1 MACAKSKNR
10 EIRGVV
16 CRNISHE
23 PNGQSE
29 FPKSAD
35 EGRRGT
41 REEEEGGGREMS
53 RRDEQE
59 KEWKE
64 ETEEAEKLDQEEE
77 LMRGGGKSQKSEK
90 ARTGSR

>member
-1 MACAKSKNR
+1 MRSLRIEKYAEWFAG
-10 EIRGVV
+10 IY
-16 CRNISHE
+16 ISHE

-59 KEWKE
+59 KE
-64 ETEEAEKLDQEEE
+64 
-77 LMRGGGKSQKSEK
+77 
-90 ARTGSR
+90 